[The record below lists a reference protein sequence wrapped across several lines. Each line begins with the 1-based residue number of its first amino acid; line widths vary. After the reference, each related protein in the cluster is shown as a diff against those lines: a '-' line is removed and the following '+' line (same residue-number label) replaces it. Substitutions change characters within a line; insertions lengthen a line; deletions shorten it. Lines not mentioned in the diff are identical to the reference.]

1 MIQVLQSEGLV
12 RENFY
17 LPTVF
22 EVVPAEVCVD
32 KKEASELLQFY
43 KEKNG
48 FTRIISEYMINVRQ
62 RMR

>member
-1 MIQVLQSEGLV
+1 MIQVLQSKGLV

-32 KKEASELLQFY
+32 KRKLLSCCNFTR
-43 KEKNG
+43 KKNG
-48 FTRIISEYMINVRQ
+48 FTRIISEYMINMRQ

>member
-22 EVVPAEVCVD
+22 EVVPAEVCVV

-43 KEKNG
+43 KEKKWIYEN
-48 FTRIISEYMINVRQ
+48 NQ
-62 RMR
+62 

>member
-22 EVVPAEVCVD
+22 EVVPAEVCVV

>member
-1 MIQVLQSEGLV
+1 MIQVLQSKGLV

-22 EVVPAEVCVD
+22 EVVPAEVCVV